1 MSDRAKDEIPLPTT
15 GGGSEFEKPPLPTPP
30 QPGAVER
37 PPMPTDAG
45 LPAGE
50 I

>member
-1 MSDRAKDEIPLPTT
+1 MSDRAKDVVPLPTT
-15 GGGSEFEKPPLPTPP
+15 GGASEFEKPPLPTPP
-30 QPGAVER
+30 QPSAVER

>member
-1 MSDRAKDEIPLPTT
+1 MSDEVPLPTT

-30 QPGAVER
+30 QPSAAER